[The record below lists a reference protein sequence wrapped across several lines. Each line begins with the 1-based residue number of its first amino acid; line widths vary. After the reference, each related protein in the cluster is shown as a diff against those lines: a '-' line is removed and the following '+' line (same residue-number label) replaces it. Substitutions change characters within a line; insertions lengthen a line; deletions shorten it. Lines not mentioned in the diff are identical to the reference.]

1 MKPFYKT
8 DWFLKIVSLVVAIIM
23 WAYIS
28 YGKDSQYETWI
39 RGIDVVQTNLSQD
52 FENGKLV
59 IMEGATDKID
69 IKIRGDRKD
78 VAAVKAGNIKA
89 VIDMINI
96 NREGTFEQQAI
107 NVTIPVDGIEIVQ
120 KTPAYAK
127 VVVDKIV
134 TVEKRINAEVK
145 GVPSEGYVVGD
156 YKLAPESVKLTGPE
170 SIINT
175 VSNVKAVIDLAEA
188 EANPESLFKIKLYD
202 VNDNEIVNSL
212 ITQNIEYVQAS
223 DLFAETKM
231 VDVIVD
237 TNSTVNEKGEKVEY
251 TVLSSA
257 KIQLS
262 GDEEIL
268 KNISSISTEKVDVSK
283 ISLDTE
289 ITTKLIVPEG
299 IKLVNDKDIDVKI
312 KFIVNK

>member
-59 IMEGATDKID
+59 IMEGATNKID

-134 TVEKRINAEVK
+134 TVEKSINAEVK
-145 GVPSEGYVVGD
+145 GVPSEGYVVGN

-212 ITQNIEYVQAS
+212 ITQNIEYVQVS

-268 KNISSISTEKVDVSK
+268 KSINSISTEKIDVAK
-283 ISLDTE
+283 ITSDTE
-289 ITTKLIVPEG
+289 ITTKLIIPEG
-299 IKLVNDKDIDVKI
+299 IKLVKNEDIDVKI

>member
-145 GVPSEGYVVGD
+145 GVPAEGYVVGE

-175 VSNVKAVIDLAEA
+175 VSNVKAVIELAEA
-188 EANPESLFKIKLYD
+188 ELNPESLFKIKLYD
-202 VNDNEIVNSL
+202 ANDNEIVNNL
-212 ITQNIEYVQAS
+212 ITQNIEYVQAT

-237 TNSTVNEKGEKVEY
+237 TSSAVNGNGEKVEY
-251 TVLSSA
+251 TVLSSV
-257 KIQLS
+257 KIQLT
-262 GDEEIL
+262 GDAEAL
-268 KNISSISTEKVDVSK
+268 NNISSISTEEIDVSE
-283 ISLDTE
+283 IVSDTE
-289 ITTKLIVPEG
+289 ITAKLIVPEG
-299 IKLVNDKDIDVKI
+299 LKLVKNVDTDVKI